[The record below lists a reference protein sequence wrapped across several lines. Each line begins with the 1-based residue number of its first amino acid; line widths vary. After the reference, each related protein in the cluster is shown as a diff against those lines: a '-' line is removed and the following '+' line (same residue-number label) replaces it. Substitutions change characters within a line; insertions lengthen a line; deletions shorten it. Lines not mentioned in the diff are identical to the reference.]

1 MPASDLENQ
10 RSIQSIE
17 IGGRLLNALAL
28 QSGPMSLKELAQA
41 ADMTPSKAHPYLV
54 SFSRLGLIEQE
65 RDSGQYRLGPAALQ
79 LGLSCLRQLDPLKI
93 AGPLM
98 EELSER
104 IQQSV
109 VIAVWGNLGPTV
121 VRMIESHQPIHVNMR
136 VGTVMS
142 VNRTATGKIFA
153 AFMPEQKLEA
163 LKGIALGDRML
174 RDQKIIDVRLPSQEL
189 VRIKRTAMA
198 QAIGQP
204 IPGIHALSA
213 AVFDQFGALALA
225 ITALGP
231 AESFDVALDGP
242 IAQALRD
249 TADQISHRLGQ
260 PRDRSAA

>member
-1 MPASDLENQ
+1 
-10 RSIQSIE
+10 
-17 IGGRLLNALAL
+17 
-28 QSGPMSLKELAQA
+28 
-41 ADMTPSKAHPYLV
+41 
-54 SFSRLGLIEQE
+54 
-65 RDSGQYRLGPAALQ
+65 
-79 LGLSCLRQLDPLKI
+79 
-93 AGPLM
+93 M

-104 IQQSV
+104 IEQSV

-153 AFMPEQKLEA
+153 AFMPPEKLHA
-163 LKGIALGDRML
+163 LRGGALGDRTAHE
-174 RDQKIIDVRLPSQEL
+174 KVIATGVPVTEL
-189 VRIKRTAMA
+189 ARIRKEGLA

-231 AESFDVALDGP
+231 AENFSVSIDGP
-242 IAQALRD
+242 IARALKN
-249 TADQISHRLGQ
+249 AANQVSHRLGFNANQ
-260 PRDRSAA
+260 TVA

>member
-41 ADMTPSKAHPYLV
+41 AEMTPSKAHPYLV

-121 VRMIESHQPIHVNMR
+121 VRMID
-136 VGTVMS
+136 
-142 VNRTATGKIFA
+142 RTAHEKVIATGV
-153 AFMPEQKLEA
+153 P
-163 LKGIALGDRML
+163 
-174 RDQKIIDVRLPSQEL
+174 VTEL
-189 VRIKRTAMA
+189 ARIRKDGLA

-231 AESFDVALDGP
+231 AENFSVSIDGP
-242 IAQALRD
+242 IARALKD
-249 TADQISHRLGQ
+249 AANQVSHRLGFNANQ
-260 PRDRSAA
+260 TVA

>member
-1 MPASDLENQ
+1 MAVSDLENQ

-54 SFSRLGLIEQE
+54 SFGRLGLIEQE

-153 AFMPEQKLEA
+153 AFMPPEKLEA
-163 LKGIALGDRML
+163 LRGSAL
-174 RDQKIIDVRLPSQEL
+174 RDRVAHEKPTDAGVSATEL
-189 VRIKRTAMA
+189 ARIRKDGLA

-213 AVFDQFGALALA
+213 AVFDQFGLLALA
-225 ITALGP
+225 VTALGP
-231 AESFDVALDGP
+231 AENFPVSIDGP
-242 IAQALRD
+242 IARALK
-249 TADQISHRLGQ
+249 TAANQVSHRLGFQ
-260 PRDRSAA
+260 ANRSVA

>member
-1 MPASDLENQ
+1 MSEFENQ

-17 IGGRLLNALAL
+17 IGGRLLNVLAL
-28 QSGPMSLKELAQA
+28 HSGPMGLKELAQA

-54 SFSRLGLIEQE
+54 SFGRLGLIERE
-65 RDSGQYRLGPAALQ
+65 RESGQYRLGPAALQ

-98 EELSER
+98 EELAER
-104 IQQSV
+104 IHQSV

-153 AFMPEQKLEA
+153 AFMPEEKLET
-163 LKGIALGDRML
+163 LKGIALGDRVAQG
-174 RDQKIIDVRLPSQEL
+174 QKVVDVALPAQEL
-189 VRIKRTAMA
+189 ARIRRHAMA

-213 AVFDQFGALALA
+213 AVFDQFGSLALA

-231 AESFDVALDGP
+231 AETFDADLDGP
-242 IAQALRD
+242 IARALKHA
-249 TADQISHRLGQ
+249 ADQISHRLGHALG
-260 PRDRSAA
+260 RSAA